1 MHAIETENATP
12 SLWRLYTLAVVY
24 ERTLDELLFF
34 YGIDVK
40 PTKAGL

>member
-12 SLWRLYTLAVVY
+12 SLWRLYMLAVVY